1 MLIFIFLPKV
11 QRMKIEE
18 IIKKTVNETVKK
30 LKSESL
36 LQDAYK
42 RTEKH
47 LKNYPDWKKD
57 KMHED
62 ECLKIE
68 NALKTIE
75 KDCYYSIIEY
85 KYFDNMTLEEIAE
98 IFDVDVSTVSRQ
110 RHRLITRLK
119 WLLFP
124 EDF

>member
-1 MLIFIFLPKV
+1 
-11 QRMKIEE
+11 MKIEE

-57 KMHED
+57 KMHEE

-68 NALKTIE
+68 SALKTIE
-75 KDCYYSIIEY
+75 NDCYYSIIEY
-85 KYFDNMTLEEIAE
+85 KYFDNMTLEDIAE
-98 IFDVDVSTVSRQ
+98 ILEVDVSTVSRQ
-110 RHRLITRLK
+110 RNRLVTRLK